1 MTNTRIQFNVSEIE
15 DNNNNNNNN
24 NNNKNNV
31 RVPVESFRPKEA
43 LQDLVYM
50 KLQTQMMDNG
60 WRLHQEEDD
69 DGNINE
75 YFIHP
80 TYGDMKVPVYYYVC
94 HDYHGAKSLKFPLLV
109 REKDPKGLVCCI
121 SISGDGTRMNIIGNE
136 WESFWKTRRGKRAA
150 KRDRFLSKQRQRKKL
165 HKREDVL

>member
-1 MTNTRIQFNVSEIE
+1 MLPIGFTKGIG
-15 DNNNNNNNN
+15 
-24 NNNKNNV
+24 
-31 RVPVESFRPKEA
+31 RV
-43 LQDLVYM
+43 
-50 KLQTQMMDNG
+50 
-60 WRLHQEEDD
+60 
-69 DGNINE
+69 I

-109 REKDPKGLVCCI
+109 REKDPKGLGCCI

-150 KRDRFLSKQRQRKKL
+150 KRDRFLSYVYCPDSKRK
-165 HKREDVL
+165 EP